1 MKILQITLLAGIFLS
16 GGFDIMTGEQ
26 TVQQAAIKA
35 AAENPW
41 RARYAWFWY
50 NSAEIWQF
58 TQADMDAKVKKYA
71 DAENGLITWSEFYV
85 SSRTPPINTV

>member
-1 MKILQITLLAGIFLS
+1 
-16 GGFDIMTGEQ
+16 MTGEP
-26 TVQQAAIKA
+26 TAQQAAIKA

-71 DAENGLITWSEFYV
+71 DAGFTHLITFSCTHFRWSFRPWWKE
-85 SSRTPPINTV
+85 INE